1 MEGRLNEQT
10 EQGWVNAADSFRE
23 SNMKYGTA
31 ELKVLAVVELQTDI
45 VTATSVSATYGEL
58 MDTHNVITG

>member
-1 MEGRLNEQT
+1 
-10 EQGWVNAADSFRE
+10 
-23 SNMKYGTA
+23 MKYGTA